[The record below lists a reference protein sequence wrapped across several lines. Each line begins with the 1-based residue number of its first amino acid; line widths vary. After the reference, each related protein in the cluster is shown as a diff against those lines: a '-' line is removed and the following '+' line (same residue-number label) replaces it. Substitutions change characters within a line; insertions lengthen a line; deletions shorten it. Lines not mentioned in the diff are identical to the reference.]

1 MTNLFYSKTYLR
13 NKFRLH
19 QEKNNLEAERTAN
32 FISIIAETI
41 NEHSQHQQNDFSEGK
56 TREQLLSL
64 GFKIIDIQNYFEFKT
79 YNKNSMRWFLKD
91 DIVIN
96 NKKIKTISRLSSTL
110 RINNLRAV
118 S

>member
-1 MTNLFYSKTYLR
+1 
-13 NKFRLH
+13 
-19 QEKNNLEAERTAN
+19 
-32 FISIIAETI
+32 
-41 NEHSQHQQNDFSEGK
+41 
-56 TREQLLSL
+56 
-64 GFKIIDIQNYFEFKT
+64 
-79 YNKNSMRWFLKD
+79 MRWFLKD

>member
-41 NEHSQHQQNDFSEGK
+41 NEHSQHQQKDFS
-56 TREQLLSL
+56 
-64 GFKIIDIQNYFEFKT
+64 
-79 YNKNSMRWFLKD
+79 
-91 DIVIN
+91 
-96 NKKIKTISRLSSTL
+96 
-110 RINNLRAV
+110 
-118 S
+118 